1 MNWLFLRK
9 THRYLDWFVSNV
21 HTLEIYL
28 WGNEVQ
34 EWRIHSW
41 VYVKKLVLKQHSPK
55 VTCAIII
62 AIIIKLEFSKTEVGC
77 SCAQRRAGSIPWAA
91 VALQLFWQVLKSVKK
106 KKKKDKKKKKINL
119 LWIKRPNKLSLNF
132 NSVLHLQHTEMQLT
146 VASVHTR

>member
-1 MNWLFLRK
+1 MGQWGTEMENTLLSLCEK
-9 THRYLDWFVSNV
+9 ISSQTTQSQGYLCHYHCHNQV
-21 HTLEIYL
+21 
-28 WGNEVQ
+28 
-34 EWRIHSW
+34 
-41 VYVKKLVLKQHSPK
+41 
-55 VTCAIII
+55 
-62 AIIIKLEFSKTEVGC
+62 KLEFSKTEVGC

-106 KKKKDKKKKKINL
+106 KKKERQKKKKKINL